1 MHVMNLVPMVNGI
14 TNFLSVITKTYQ
26 RKNVSL
32 LSIMTKKNSKSL
44 SKQNFLDILYN
55 CKKKTERIPV
65 FVF

>member
-1 MHVMNLVPMVNGI
+1 MHEMNHVPMVNGI